1 MTNNINKFSKKVD
14 LRNREEMVKFLTSHF
29 RYHTM
34 NSWNNATSYAHNV
47 KLYNLGLTEK
57 QLDKAYEMLETDE
70 LYDLAFAPDIT
81 MWNRRHNYEWQVG
94 FNGRSDG
101 YLVLYTGG
109 QKDSGFKSQCTECGQ
124 LNYRT
129 VEETGCTCGKCGKN
143 TRKNLEHPIM
153 QPYSYPGKGV
163 DMDEDFEDWSTSEI
177 RERVKIVQEFDTLCD
192 ELLANLIY
200 YCDNASVEE
209 EEYYVPQKRK
219 TITI

>member
-1 MTNNINKFSKKVD
+1 MTKTINKFSKNVD

-47 KLYNLGLTEK
+47 KLYNLGLTEE

-81 MWNRRHNYEWQVG
+81 IWNRRHNYEWQVG

-129 VEETGCTCGKCGKN
+129 VEETGCTCGKCGK
-143 TRKNLEHPIM
+143 
-153 QPYSYPGKGV
+153 
-163 DMDEDFEDWSTSEI
+163 I
-177 RERVKIVQEFDTLCD
+177 RERTSITRLCRLTVIQGKASIWTKISRIGAFPKSV
-192 ELLANLIY
+192 
-200 YCDNASVEE
+200 NA
-209 EEYYVPQKRK
+209 
-219 TITI
+219 